1 MLDLRLALQGDRT
14 DRSFCELQIAK
25 LLIIPF
31 VCGVESVW
39 LGKVF
44 SRSIIASIFTVVAGV
59 AIVYA
64 LSPDCLISHACSVR
78 TQPRWRDTCV
88 GLC

>member
-44 SRSIIASIFTVVAGV
+44 SRSIIASIFTVLGRGECQVATK
-59 AIVYA
+59 
-64 LSPDCLISHACSVR
+64 LCLLLAA
-78 TQPRWRDTCV
+78 
-88 GLC
+88 GA

>member
-1 MLDLRLALQGDRT
+1 M
-14 DRSFCELQIAK
+14 QIAK

-64 LSPDCLISHACSVR
+64 PSPDCSIICACSVC
-78 TQPRWRDTCV
+78 TQPPWRDTCT
-88 GLC
+88 GLYAQ